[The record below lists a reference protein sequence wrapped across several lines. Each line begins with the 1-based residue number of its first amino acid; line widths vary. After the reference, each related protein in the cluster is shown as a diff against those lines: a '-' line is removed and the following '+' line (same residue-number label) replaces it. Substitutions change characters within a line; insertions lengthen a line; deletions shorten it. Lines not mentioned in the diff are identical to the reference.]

1 MSKWQEIT
9 VTTTEEAQE
18 AVANLFYE
26 IGAAGVVI
34 GDPHAVL
41 QFDADELWDSYEAVD
56 ELAEAENVVIKG
68 YLPIDDAL
76 KTRLQHLK
84 DELARIGEYFTNY
97 LAKVS
102 LAEISEEDWSTS
114 WKAYYKPEKVG
125 RKIVIVPS
133 WEKYE
138 PNPEEI
144 IVTLDPGM
152 AFGTGSHP
160 TTILSIRLLEKYL
173 KEGDTV
179 IDVGTGSGIL
189 SITAAKLGAKK
200 VFAYDV
206 DTVAVQ
212 VAEENV
218 KGNKVENIVSTSY
231 NDLLTGIDIKAD
243 LIVSNIIAD
252 IIIKLIPQAFNCLTA
267 GGHFIASG
275 IVVERWPDVYQ
286 ALTKQ
291 GLTIIEVNEMDEWV
305 TAVARKE

>member
-18 AVANLFYE
+18 AVASLFYE

-34 GDPHAVL
+34 GDPNAVF

-56 ELAEAENVVIKG
+56 ELAEAGNVVIKG

-76 KTRLQHLK
+76 KTRLEHLK
-84 DELARIGEYFTNY
+84 DELARIGEYFTDY

-152 AFGTGSHP
+152 AFGTGNHP
-160 TTILSIRLLEKYL
+160 TTILSIRFLEKYL

-189 SITAAKLGAKK
+189 AITAAKLGAKK

-218 KGNKVENIVSTSY
+218 KVNKVENIVSTSY

-252 IIIKLIPQAFNCLTA
+252 IIIKLIPQAFHCLTA

-291 GLTIIEVNEMDEWV
+291 GLTIIEVNEMDDWI

>member
-9 VTTTEEAQE
+9 VTTTEEAEE

-34 GDPHAVL
+34 GDLNAVL

-56 ELAEAENVVIKG
+56 ELAEAGNIVIKG

-84 DELARIGEYFTNY
+84 SELARIGEYFTDYVAN
-97 LAKVS
+97 VS

-125 RKIVIVPS
+125 QKIVIVPS
-133 WEKYE
+133 WEKYD
-138 PNPEEI
+138 PTPEEI

-160 TTILSIRLLEKYL
+160 TTVLSIRLLEKYL
-173 KEGDTV
+173 KKGDTV

-189 SITAAKLGAKK
+189 SITAAKLGAKE

-206 DTVAVQ
+206 DTVAVR

-218 KGNKVENIVSTSY
+218 RENKVEHIVSTSY
-231 NDLLTGIDIKAD
+231 NDLLTGVDTKAD

-252 IIIKLIPQAFNCLTA
+252 IIIKLIPQAIQCLVD
-267 GGHFIASG
+267 GGHFIVSG
-275 IVVERWPDVYQ
+275 IIIERWPDVYQ
-286 ALTKQ
+286 ALTKH
-291 GLTIIEVNEMDEWV
+291 GLTIIEMNEMDDWV
-305 TAVARKE
+305 TAITRKD

>member
-34 GDPHAVL
+34 GDSRSVL
-41 QFDADELWDSYEAVD
+41 RFNADEYWDSYDAVD
-56 ELAEAENVVIKG
+56 ELAEAGNIVIKG
-68 YLPIDDAL
+68 YLPVDDAL
-76 KTRLQHLK
+76 KARLQHLK
-84 DELARIGEYFTNY
+84 DELARIGEYFNDY
-97 LAKVS
+97 VADVS

-125 RKIVIVPS
+125 QKIVVVPS
-133 WEKYE
+133 WEKYD
-138 PNPEEI
+138 PAPGEI
-144 IVTLDPGM
+144 TVTLDPGM

-160 TTILSIRLLEKYL
+160 TTIQSIRFLEKYL

-200 VFAYDV
+200 VYAYDV
-206 DTVAVQ
+206 DTVAVR

-218 KGNKVENIVSTSY
+218 KVNKVENVVSTSY
-231 NDLLTGIDIKAD
+231 NDLLAGIDLKAD

-252 IIIKLIPQAFNCLTA
+252 IIIKLIPQAKQCLIDE
-267 GGHFIASG
+267 GYFIVSG
-275 IVVERWPDVYQ
+275 IIAERWPDVHQ
-286 ALTKQ
+286 TLTKH
-291 GLTIIEVNEMDEWV
+291 GLKIIEINETDDWI
-305 TAVARKE
+305 TAVTRKD

>member
-1 MSKWQEIT
+1 MGKWQEIT
-9 VTTTEEAQE
+9 VTTTEEAEE

-34 GDPHAVL
+34 GDPNAVF
-41 QFDADELWDSYEAVD
+41 QFAADELWDSYEAVD
-56 ELAEAENVVIKG
+56 ELAEAENVVIKA
-68 YLPIDDAL
+68 YLPVDDAL

-84 DELARIGEYFTNY
+84 DELARIGEYFTDY
-97 LAKVS
+97 VAKVS

-133 WEKYE
+133 WEDYT
-138 PNPEEI
+138 PGAGEI

-160 TTILSIRLLEKYL
+160 TTALAIRFLEKYL
-173 KEGDTV
+173 QKGDTV
-179 IDVGTGSGIL
+179 LDVGTGSGIL
-189 SITAAKLGAKK
+189 SVTAAKLGAKK
-200 VFAYDV
+200 VQAYDV
-206 DTVAVQ
+206 DTVAVR

-218 KGNKVENIVSTSY
+218 RLNGVGHIVSADY
-231 NDLLTGIDIKAD
+231 NDLLTGIDTEAD

-252 IIIKLIPQAFNCLTA
+252 IIIKLAPQAACCLKE
-267 GGHFIASG
+267 GGNFIVSG
-275 IVVERWPDVYQ
+275 IIIERWPDVYQ

-291 GLTIIEVNEMDEWV
+291 GFTIMEMNEMNDWV
-305 TAVARKE
+305 TAVARKD